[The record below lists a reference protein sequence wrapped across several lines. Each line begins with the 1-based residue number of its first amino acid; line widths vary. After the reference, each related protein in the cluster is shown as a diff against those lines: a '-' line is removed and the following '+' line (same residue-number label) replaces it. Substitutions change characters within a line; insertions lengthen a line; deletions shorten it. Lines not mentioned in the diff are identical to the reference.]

1 MSVSEQQTRE
11 KRATAMHRIFEIQ
24 DGLRQIHRLAGILG
38 GRVQIDRDIARQRF
52 GSDVELKATVSNYE
66 AELFGTQDDEESY
79 LPTYTA
85 FQVLAQKL
93 ESFSRKRVI
102 DFSTHPEDDWSGS
115 FYANVKR
122 AGESVSGNFA
132 LFNHGIIDIAA
143 FWVRTNDMQLEF
155 AKLLRFV
162 YDWKTPRKGNTTT
175 KELSHKQMIQDSAEW
190 SELCEYCVWILT
202 QVHCVACIGVYTDFM
217 AERQKLNEE
226 LRGLVLQIA
235 FYKKGLEST
244 VETPATAGR
253 SEDESDDD
261 EDPPDSSAR
270 NAHGIQFSKRRAVT
284 MSLVRESRTAMLLAK
299 LASVSL

>member
-1 MSVSEQQTRE
+1 MSVSEQRE

-24 DGLRQIHRLAGILG
+24 DGLRQIHRLARILSE
-38 GRVQIDRDIARQRF
+38 RVQIYRDIEGQRF
-52 GSDVELKATVSNYE
+52 GSDTELKATVSNYE
-66 AELFGTQDDEESY
+66 LELFGTQDDEESY

-85 FQVLAQKL
+85 FQVLGQKL
-93 ESFSRKRVI
+93 DAFSRKRLL
-102 DFSTHPEDDWSGS
+102 DWDTHPEDDWSKS

-122 AGESVSGNFA
+122 AEESVSGNFA
-132 LFNHGIIDIAA
+132 IFAAGMIDIAA
-143 FWVRTNDMQLEF
+143 FWVRTNGMQLEF

-162 YDWKTPRKGNTTT
+162 YDWKTPRKGKTTT

-202 QVHCVACIGVYTDFM
+202 QVHCAECIDVYTDFM

-261 EDPPDSSAR
+261 EGPADSSAG

-284 MSLVRESRTAMLLAK
+284 VSLVRESRMTMLLAK